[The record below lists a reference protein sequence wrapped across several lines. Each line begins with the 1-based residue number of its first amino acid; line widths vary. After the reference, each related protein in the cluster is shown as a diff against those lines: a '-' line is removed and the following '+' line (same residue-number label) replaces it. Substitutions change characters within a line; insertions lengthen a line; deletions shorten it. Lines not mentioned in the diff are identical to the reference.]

1 MVHGNSNLGGWR
13 SHHWFLPAA
22 AAVVAGDLSA
32 VRWGGWSGARAL
44 EAGLLFDFAVLLP
57 LLYLWC
63 YRRRVRRAAIRA
75 LALAC
80 FAIWATGKAIPVEQQ
95 HLLGT
100 VGWLRYV
107 GLAGLALMEIKLG
120 VAVYKAMV
128 FSGKSRHEAE
138 ASLLSGGMPPCLAK
152 IMVLEAAL
160 WRRLW
165 AFVRYLHRRSK

>member
-1 MVHGNSNLGGWR
+1 MVHGNSNPSGWW
-13 SHHWFLPAA
+13 SHHWFMPVA
-22 AAVVAGDLSA
+22 AAVVAGDLST
-32 VRWGGWSGARAL
+32 VRWGGWSDARAL

-63 YRRRVRRAAIRA
+63 YRRQAKGAALRA

-107 GLAGLALMEIKLG
+107 GLAGLALLEIKLG
-120 VAVYKAMV
+120 VAVYKAVV
-128 FSGKSRHEAE
+128 FSGKPRREAE
-138 ASLLSGGMPPCLAK
+138 AALGSEGMPPWLAK
-152 IMVLEAAL
+152 IMGLEAVL

-165 AFVRYLHRRSK
+165 VLVRSPFRRRK